1 MIVPHQ
7 ISPRGADVQSP
18 QSSRHRR
25 AHYRCAGESGFT
37 LIEMLVTFLII
48 PVLIGA
54 ATFSLIGLMKG
65 HATVANR
72 LTSSADAQVVSS
84 SYFNDLQSASLV
96 TLDPNAT
103 QPVVCPPSLP
113 NADTWLLGFQ
123 VPATAGQSVLDISYG
138 LVPSSTFGT
147 PSSSTLA
154 LVRWQCSVNDQGQ
167 VIYDSMANLAS
178 HVPSSNLQVSISGV
192 SCSLTASSSCLTDP
206 TTAAQSAWISTYGM
220 RTVSI
225 DVVDT
230 GIAGTGG
237 GWSYSL
243 GASPRN
249 WVHLVQCTPPGQG
262 LCPSGTPIQS
272 PGLVLGL
279 AGPQQTTSFQGNPC
293 NVSALSV
300 GLNDLTIS
308 QSGNS
313 NPFSGVTNVFG
324 TGYNAPSQT
333 IYLGPGKS
341 NPVTITYAPTSDPF
355 SGDSVN
361 MVESLLGYNQIV
373 YLGSS
378 WPSTFTAGT
387 IYVIGSTTPTT
398 LPTID
403 VANSGSILLW
413 SDSSANST
421 SLDIRGS
428 TTVNLG
434 PYGIFY
440 APTTTLSVA
449 GTAKITAESVIVQNL
464 TCNGGGTGNNLTLTS
479 QYPNA

>member
-1 MIVPHQ
+1 MSVRQQ
-7 ISPRGADVQSP
+7 IPRRGGDVQSS
-18 QSSRHRR
+18 QCSRHRQ

-54 ATFSLIGLMKG
+54 ATFSLIGLMQG

-84 SYFNDLQSASLV
+84 SFFNDLQSASLV
-96 TLDPNAT
+96 TLDPIAT

-113 NADTWLLGFQ
+113 STDTWLLGLQ
-123 VPATAGQSVLDISYG
+123 EPATGGQFVFDVSYG

-147 PSSSTLA
+147 STSSTLA
-154 LVRWQCSVNDQGQ
+154 LVRWQCSLNDQGQ
-167 VIYDSMANLAS
+167 VIYDSMATLAS

-192 SCSLTASSSCLTDP
+192 SCSPASTGSPCSTDP

-220 RTVSI
+220 RAVSI
-225 DVVDT
+225 HVVDT

-249 WVHLVQCTPPGQG
+249 WVQLKECGSDQ

-279 AGPQQTTSFQGNPC
+279 GGATGTLSFKGNPC
-293 NVSALSV
+293 AIFASAV
-300 GLNDLTIS
+300 GLNDLQIS
-308 QSGNS
+308 HNGNS
-313 NPFSGVTNVFG
+313 NPFSGVTNVYG
-324 TGYNAPSQT
+324 TGYGTATT
-333 IYLGPGKS
+333 IDFGHGNTLPI
-341 NPVTITYAPTSDPF
+341 NYASTSDPF
-355 SGDSVN
+355 SGDSLAT
-361 MVESLLGYNQIV
+361 VESLLGYTSIV

-378 WPSTFTAGT
+378 WPSTFTPGT
-387 IYVIGSTTPTT
+387 IYVMGSNTPTT
-398 LPTID
+398 VPTID

-413 SDSSANST
+413 GAPTQNIAAPSQLFVKGN
-421 SLDIRGS
+421 
-428 TTVNLG
+428 TTINLG
-434 PYGIFY
+434 TYGILY
-440 APTTTLSVA
+440 APDTTLSVS
-449 GTAKITAESVIVQNL
+449 GTPKITAESAIVQSL
-464 TCNGGGTGNNLTLTS
+464 TCKGGGTGSNLYLTS
-479 QYPNA
+479 RYPNA

>member
-1 MIVPHQ
+1 
-7 ISPRGADVQSP
+7 
-18 QSSRHRR
+18 
-25 AHYRCAGESGFT
+25 
-37 LIEMLVTFLII
+37 MLVTFLII

-54 ATFSLIGLMKG
+54 ATFSLIGLMQG

-84 SYFNDLQSASLV
+84 SFFNDLQSASLV
-96 TLDPNAT
+96 TLDPIAT

-113 NADTWLLGFQ
+113 STDTWLLGLQ
-123 VPATAGQSVLDISYG
+123 EPATGGQFVFDVSYG

-147 PSSSTLA
+147 PSSTLLA

-167 VIYDSMANLAS
+167 VIYDSMATLAS
-178 HVPSSNLQVSISGV
+178 HVPSSNLQVSITGV
-192 SCSLTASSSCLTDP
+192 SCSLTASDSCLTTP
-206 TTAAQSAWISTYGM
+206 TELTKAAQSAWISTYGM
-220 RTVSI
+220 RAVSI
-225 DVVDT
+225 HVVDT

-279 AGPQQTTSFQGNPC
+279 GGAGGQFGVNGNPC
-293 NVSALSV
+293 NVAARSV
-300 GLNDLTIS
+300 GLNGLTIHENGS
-308 QSGNS
+308 S
-313 NPFSGVTNVFG
+313 NPFTSLPGATTPPSIYGTNPVYGTSPGAVT
-324 TGYNAPSQT
+324 T
-333 IYLGPGKS
+333 IYLGHGHS
-341 NPVTITYAPTSDPF
+341 YPVTITNAPTSDPF
-355 SGDSVN
+355 SGDSVS